1 MFDQFPCPSKPADD
15 AKLTK
20 SLKKQR
26 IGEAEIKAAVLNRLK
41 LQGRIDRRSTL
52 ASEFCLGRTGVRTD
66 LAVHSDRLI
75 GVEIKSE
82 LDTLRRLPVQLA
94 VYRAHFDCTVLVLAS
109 RHLAAT
115 ASLDLAGVEI
125 WESAADGSL
134 RTLQAGCVGPAEE
147 PRWADLMTQ
156 VERRRFL
163 AGDGRTAFRAAFDHR
178 FAGRS
183 REFWRAVGR
192 RQIKADDLTTLS
204 RFRDVRLS
212 QAASAEAT
220 EAKWADFAE
229 RARQVL
235 EASEAA

>member
-1 MFDQFPCPSKPADD
+1 
-15 AKLTK
+15 LTK

-66 LAVHSDRLI
+66 LAVRSDRLI

-82 LDTLRRLPVQLA
+82 LDTLRRLPSQLV

-109 RHLAAT
+109 RHLAAVS
-115 ASLDLAGVEI
+115 SLDLACVEI
-125 WESAADGSL
+125 WESVADGSL
-134 RTLQAGCVGPAEE
+134 RTIQTGCGGPPEE

-163 AGDGRTAFRAAFDHR
+163 TGDGGAAFRAAFDYR
-178 FAGRS
+178 FAAKS
-183 REFWRAVGR
+183 RDFWRNVGR
-192 RQIKADDLTTLS
+192 RKIKADDLTTLS

-212 QAASAEAT
+212 QAALIEARQARWAE
-220 EAKWADFAE
+220 FAE
-229 RARQVL
+229 QARLLL
-235 EASEAA
+235 EASPEQGEAA

>member
-1 MFDQFPCPSKPADD
+1 M
-15 AKLTK
+15 TK

-66 LAVHSDRLI
+66 LAALSDRLI

-94 VYRAHFDCTVLVLAS
+94 VYRAHFDCTVLVLAT
-109 RHLAAT
+109 RHLAAVP
-115 ASLDLAGVEI
+115 SLNLDGVEV

-134 RTLQAGCVGPAEE
+134 RTLQSGGVGPSEE
-147 PRWADLMTQ
+147 PCWADLMTQ

-163 AGDGRTAFRAAFDHR
+163 TDNGGAAFRAAFDHR
-178 FAGRS
+178 LVKQQVRVLTLVVEDEQHPVTDHSLKS
-183 REFWRAVGR
+183 R
-192 RQIKADDLTTLS
+192 DPPDS
-204 RFRDVRLS
+204 
-212 QAASAEAT
+212 
-220 EAKWADFAE
+220 
-229 RARQVL
+229 
-235 EASEAA
+235 